1 MCAAQAARDC
11 ATAEGN
17 LDLSKNGYAKIFE
30 LGINS
35 PEVLFAVEFKSS
47 VIDHAYDAYV
57 RPSGDTKELGKQVYS
72 GFVPTSELVDSYEM
86 AGDGGNFSWE
96 KHGKDPYANR
106 EPRFYATILY
116 NGADWMG
123 RKIESF
129 VGGKDGYKAYENAG
143 SRRNDRNGLLP
154 AQIPHRRRQDVGH
167 ERLGTGLDRTA
178 LCRGPPE
185 QG

>member
-1 MCAAQAARDC
+1 M
-11 ATAEGN
+11 
-17 LDLSKNGYAKIFE
+17 
-30 LGINS
+30 
-35 PEVLFAVEFKSS
+35 
-47 VIDHAYDAYV
+47 IDHAYDAYV

-143 SRRNDRNGLLP
+143 
-154 AQIPHRRRQDVGH
+154 AA
-167 ERLGTGLDRTA
+167 GTTVCCGA
-178 LCRGPPE
+178 AAAECG
-185 QG
+185 GA